1 MQWNNRTEDNQYISG
16 NSLRVY
22 GVLYF
27 TGGTMG
33 FYSKMRFLYNL
44 IIANEVF

>member
-27 TGGTMG
+27 MQ
-33 FYSKMRFLYNL
+33 MRTPEVLWDFIVKCDFF
-44 IIANEVF
+44 IIS